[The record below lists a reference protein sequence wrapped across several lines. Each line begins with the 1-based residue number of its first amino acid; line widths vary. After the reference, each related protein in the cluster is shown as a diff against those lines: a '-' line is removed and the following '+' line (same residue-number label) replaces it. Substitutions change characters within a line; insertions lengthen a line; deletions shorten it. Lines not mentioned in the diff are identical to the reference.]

1 MTERKTKHDTFI
13 IERQFP
19 QSPAG
24 VFNAFSDPTAKAR
37 WFSGPA
43 GQWQENLR
51 QADFRVGGRERL
63 VGTWQGGKTSSFD
76 AYYLDIVPD
85 ERIVYAYVM
94 EIDGTPISVSL
105 ATVEF
110 QPAGAGTR
118 LIITE
123 QGAFLDEF
131 VDGGGREQGTRTLL
145 DRLAVSLGTETVD
158 A

>member
-1 MTERKTKHDTFI
+1 M
-13 IERQFP
+13 
-19 QSPAG
+19 
-24 VFNAFSDPTAKAR
+24 
-37 WFSGPA
+37 
-43 GQWQENLR
+43 
-51 QADFRVGGRERL
+51 
-63 VGTWQGGKTSSFD
+63 
-76 AYYLDIVPD
+76 PD
-85 ERIVYAYVM
+85 ERIVYAYAM

>member
-19 QSPAG
+19 QSPTR

-85 ERIVYAYVM
+85 ERIVYAYAM

-145 DRLAVSLGTETVD
+145 DRLAVSLGTATVD